1 MTYEEFFR
9 EWDDMSADILCHTS
23 GSTGTPRDILL
34 PKNEMMRSAMR
45 TIRHFNLDSG
55 SHLHSCISPDYI
67 GGKMQGVRAKIL
79 GAEFTFETPSNHP
92 LEHYQGGRIDLL
104 SIVPSQMRYIL
115 DHADEMPEIGAILIG
130 GAPIP
135 VNIEVDIIQSRFS
148 VWETY
153 GMTETAS
160 HIALR
165 DVKIIGSPF
174 RAFDDVNLSTD
185 LEGRLIINIRD
196 WKKITTN
203 DIVDM
208 YGGNQFKVVG
218 RYDNVINS
226 GGIKIHPER
235 IEQIME
241 ALLNCPVLITSAP
254 DDKWGERV
262 VMVVEDSGLYL
273 DEQIEEICH
282 KHLQKQVIPK
292 EIRHGKIARTENGKK
307 KRKL

>member
-9 EWDDMSADILCHTS
+9 EWDDVSADILCHTS
-23 GSTGTPRDILL
+23 GSTGKPRDILL

-45 TIRHFNLDSG
+45 TIRHFNLDRR

-67 GGKMQGVRAKIL
+67 GGKMQGVRAKIM
-79 GAEFTFETPSNHP
+79 GAEFTYETPSNRP
-92 LEHYQGGRIDLL
+92 LEHYRGGRIDLL
-104 SIVPSQMRYIL
+104 SVVPSQMRYIL

-135 VNIEVDIIQSRFS
+135 INTEADILKSKFN

-165 DVKIIGSPF
+165 NVKVFFSPF
-174 RAFDDVNLSTD
+174 RAFDDIQLSID
-185 LEGRLIINIRD
+185 SDRRLIINIVG
-196 WKKITTN
+196 WKRVVTN
-203 DIVDM
+203 DVVDIH
-208 YGGNQFKVVG
+208 GNQFKGIG

-226 GGIKIHPER
+226 GGIKIHPEP

-241 ALLNCPVLITSAP
+241 GLLRCPVLITSAP

-262 VMVVEDSGLYL
+262 VMVVEDSGLYP
-273 DEQIEEICH
+273 DDQIVEICRE
-282 KHLQKQVIPK
+282 HLQKKILPK
-292 EIRHGKIARTENGKK
+292 EIRHGKIPRTENGKK
-307 KRKL
+307 RRKL